1 MTDGIYDLF
10 ESVHT
15 PHYTNAEGSQRIAD
29 RIDVHR
35 FDHRPELE
43 GVRVAIFGILD
54 GRRSGD
60 NEGCADAPQVIRE
73 CLYRLTPHASWQ
85 ATVDLGDL
93 RPGLTEDDTAA
104 AVESVTSELVQMGII
119 PLIIGGGQDLTVSL
133 YKALEILGQPA
144 QVVTLDARLDFGAD
158 PEQVTSLNF
167 MNEVILHE
175 PNFLF
180 DYTNLGH
187 QGYLTDP
194 DTLEL
199 LEKMQ
204 FEALRLGNVQGNI
217 EEMEPILRDADL
229 VSIDCG
235 VIRAADHPAHAHAGP
250 NGLSAASA
258 CQLARY
264 AGMSD
269 RLKVLGI
276 FEHNRSLDDRDRGS
290 QLAGQ
295 ILWHVLDGIF
305 AQKADYPKCSI
316 DEYTRYVVD
325 LEEVDQD
332 VIFHKSGRSDRWW
345 MEVPYPLKKGNQ
357 LQRSHFISCSY
368 RDYES
373 ASKGE
378 MPDRWWRTFQRLG

>member
-1 MTDGIYDLF
+1 MTFLNRFTHPTIQMPRARNASRTASMCIDLI
-10 ESVHT
+10 T
-15 PHYTNAEGSQRIAD
+15 D
-29 RIDVHR
+29 RNWRGFGWPYSAFSMDDDR
-35 FDHRPELE
+35 ETTK
-43 GVRVAIFGILD
+43 GVL
-54 GRRSGD
+54 
-60 NEGCADAPQVIRE
+60 
-73 CLYRLTPHASWQ
+73 CLYRLTPHGSWQ

-93 RPGLTEDDTAA
+93 RPGLTEEDTAA

-204 FEALRLGNVQGNI
+204 FEALRLGTVQGNI

-264 AGMSD
+264 AGMFLTAYS
-269 RLKVLGI
+269 
-276 FEHNRSLDDRDRGS
+276 
-290 QLAGQ
+290 
-295 ILWHVLDGIF
+295 
-305 AQKADYPKCSI
+305 
-316 DEYTRYVVD
+316 
-325 LEEVDQD
+325 
-332 VIFHKSGRSDRWW
+332 
-345 MEVPYPLKKGNQ
+345 LKKQTIQSVQ
-357 LQRSHFISCSY
+357 LTNTP
-368 RDYES
+368 
-373 ASKGE
+373 A
-378 MPDRWWRTFQRLG
+378 M

>member
-1 MTDGIYDLF
+1 MTEGIYDLF

-15 PHYTNAEGSQRIAD
+15 PHYSNAEGSQRLAD

-43 GVRVAIFGILD
+43 GVRVALFGILD

-60 NEGCADAPQVIRE
+60 NEGCASGPQAIRE
-73 CLYRLTPHASWQ
+73 CLYRLTPHSSWQ

-104 AVESVTSELVQMGII
+104 AVESVASELIQMGII
-119 PLIIGGGQDLTVSL
+119 PIVMGGGQDLTVSL
-133 YKALEILGQPA
+133 YKALEILAQPA
-144 QVVTLDARLDFGAD
+144 QVVTLDSRLDFGAD
-158 PEQVTSLNF
+158 PEQMTSLNF
-167 MNEVILHE
+167 MNEIILHE

-194 DTLEL
+194 DTLDL

-204 FEALRLGNVQGNI
+204 FDSVRLGSVQASLN
-217 EEMEPILRDADL
+217 EMEPLLRDADL
-229 VSIDCG
+229 VSIDCS
-235 VIRAADHPAHAHAGP
+235 VIRGSDHPAHAAAGP
-250 NGLSAASA
+250 NGLSAPAA

-276 FEHNRSLDDRDRGS
+276 FEHNMSLDDRNRGA
-290 QLAGQ
+290 QLIGQ
-295 ILWHVLDGIF
+295 ILWHVLDGVF

-316 DEYTRYVVD
+316 DEYKRYLMDLDGIDQEVVF
-325 LEEVDQD
+325 L
-332 VIFHKSGRSDRWW
+332 KSDRSDRWR

-357 LQRSHFISCSY
+357 MNRTHYASCSY
-368 RDYES
+368 SDYEL

-378 MPDRWWRTFQRLG
+378 MPDRWWKTFQKLG